1 MTQGEVTR
9 LKVGELA
16 DLTGK
21 TVRALRLYEERG
33 LLSPSMRSE
42 GGFRLYDRVLV
53 DRVRLISSLQSVG
66 MSLAEIADLVSIYD
80 GSKTPQ
86 AGMQILH
93 AEYRRRLADVQARIE
108 TLKSVEILLE
118 QGLDFL
124 DGCVPCEREHLGC
137 GCNEC
142 DRLESVESE
151 LLMVTGMTVG

>member
-1 MTQGEVTR
+1 MTQVSVTR

-33 LLSPSMRSE
+33 LLSPSLRSE
-42 GGFRLYDRVLV
+42 GGFRLYDEVLA

-80 GSKTPQ
+80 GSQTPQ
-86 AGMQILH
+86 AGMQVLKS
-93 AEYRRRLADVQARIE
+93 EYRRRLADVQSRIE
-108 TLKSVEILLE
+108 TLKSVEVLLE
-118 QGLDFL
+118 KGIDFL
-124 DGCVPCEREHLGC
+124 DGCHPCDRESLGC
-137 GCNEC
+137 ACNQC
-142 DRLESVESE
+142 DRLESGESE